1 MRGTSCTRSRSGLAK
16 TSTASGTFA
25 SQIGVLALGST
36 AIGRARRAASG
47 TAGKRSGTMSSP
59 EGPAVLLGAQAHP
72 SRLPVPLHQIRP
84 ADRPSS
90 AVRTGLRRAAHVS
103 QVLARERTAVAVE
116 ANPRAISQMP
126 NVSSNNPPG
135 MAPTSPAPATPN
147 SSSRLPPAK
156 HA

>member
-1 MRGTSCTRSRSGLAK
+1 MRGR
-16 TSTASGTFA
+16 
-25 SQIGVLALGST
+25 
-36 AIGRARRAASG
+36 G
-47 TAGKRSGTMSSP
+47 TAR
-59 EGPAVLLGAQAHP
+59 GPALDRTEILKLAGHG
-72 SRLPVPLHQIRP
+72 LEYRP
-84 ADRPSS
+84 HS
-90 AVRTGLRRAAHVS
+90 VS
-103 QVLARERTAVAVE
+103 QMLARERMVAVE